1 MRLLWSWLV
10 GFSRFWY
17 HFVVG
22 DDWTLAAAVVL
33 GLAITYRVNASRVPA
48 WWLVPAV
55 VIVMVGI
62 SLRRASK
69 A

>member
-10 GFSRFWY
+10 GFSQFWY
-17 HFVVG
+17 RFVVG

-33 GLAITYRVNASRVPA
+33 GLVMTYVLNVSRVPA
-48 WWLVPAV
+48 WWCVPAL
-55 VIVMVGI
+55 VIVTVGI

>member
-10 GFSRFWY
+10 GFSGFWY

-22 DDWTLAAAVVL
+22 DDWTLAAAVAL
-33 GLAITYRVNASRVPA
+33 GLVMTYALNVSRFPA
-48 WWLVPAV
+48 WWIVPAL
-55 VIVMVGI
+55 VIVTLGI
-62 SLRRASK
+62 SVRRASK